1 MDKRWMTLGVCLLLL
16 AGGCTNR
23 GDDIAD
29 RINQNV
35 INKIQSGEIR
45 TQEQLETALGPLM
58 ESSMIELGIDP
69 EAPSTVAETEAFKA
83 AMEKYREEWIA
94 LLPDNGGSPTQ

>member
-1 MDKRWMTLGVCLLLL
+1 MEKRWIALGVYLLLL

-23 GDDIAD
+23 GDDIAE
-29 RINQNV
+29 RMNQNV
-35 INKIQSGEIR
+35 LNKIQSGEIR
-45 TQEQLETALGPLM
+45 TQEQLDTSLASLM

-69 EAPSTVAETEAFKA
+69 EAPITVAENEAFKA